1 MKTAT
6 GKNSEQPPAS
16 TSPVHR
22 HRKWLLWATA
32 VAVLL
37 MAGCRKTA
45 TEPEP
50 IRPVYG
56 IKVGDL
62 KAIEGRE
69 FPGRA
74 KARHEVDLSFRVSG
88 PLVSLPVDVGTQLKN
103 GDVVAGIDPKD
114 FQTALDSAQG
124 NLSMAQA
131 NLLAMERGARPE
143 EVEQLKA
150 ALAQADASYRQALA
164 DYQRSEKL
172 LPKGA
177 VSRAEFDAT
186 LARRDTTA
194 AQVTKAKEDLNIGLK
209 GARKEDLE
217 AKRAQIKALEAAV
230 DNAKNQLD
238 YTVLKAPFDGRVV
251 AKYVDNFQ
259 MVQAKQPIV
268 RLLDVSK
275 IEVTVQVPES
285 LIGLA
290 PRVKKVT
297 CRFDALPGREFVGQ
311 VTKIGSE
318 ASQTTRTYPVTVA
331 VDQPEDVQILPGMAA
346 TVRAEPPEGETG
358 AGEDLIVPPSAVFT
372 PENGQAD
379 QQSYVWVVDEGSQK
393 VARRA
398 IRTGTLTP
406 VGIAVTEGLKTGE
419 WVVTDGVHSLR
430 EGQQVRILQ
439 EGSR

>member
-6 GKNSEQPPAS
+6 GKNCEQRPVS
-16 TSPVHR
+16 TPPVHR
-22 HRKWLLWATA
+22 LRRWLVLATA
-32 VAVLL
+32 VTVPI
-37 MAGCRKTA
+37 MTGCRRAA
-45 TEPEP
+45 TEPEA
-50 IRPVYG
+50 IRPVQA

-74 KARHEVDLSFRVSG
+74 KARQEVDLSFRVSG
-88 PLVSLPVDVGTQLKN
+88 PLVSLPVDIGRQVKKD
-103 GDVVAGIDPKD
+103 DVIAAIDPRD
-114 FQTALDSAQG
+114 FEAALESAEG

-150 ALAQADASYRQALA
+150 ALVQAEANYRQALA
-164 DYQRSEKL
+164 EHQRAEQL
-172 LPKGA
+172 LPKA
-177 VSRAEFDAT
+177 TISQAEFDAT

-209 GARKEDLE
+209 GAREEDLA
-217 AKRAQIKALEAAV
+217 AKRAQIRALEAAV

-259 MVQAKQPIV
+259 TVQAKQPII

-275 IEVTVQVPES
+275 IEVTVQVPEG

-290 PRVKKVT
+290 PHVKKVL
-297 CRFDALPGREFVGQ
+297 CRFDAFPGREFVGQ

-318 ASQTTRTYPVTVA
+318 ASQTTRTYPVTAA
-331 VDQPEDVQILPGMAA
+331 VDQPKDVQILPGMAA
-346 TVRAEPPEGETG
+346 TVRAEPPEGERG
-358 AGEDLIVPPSAVFT
+358 AGGDLIVPPSAVFT
-372 PENGQAD
+372 PDSGQAG
-379 QQSYVWVVDEGSQK
+379 QLSYVWVVDEGSKK
-393 VARRA
+393 VAPRA
-398 IRTGTLTP
+398 IRTGVLTP
-406 VGIAVTEGLKTGE
+406 VGVSVVEGLKPGE
-419 WVVTDGVHSLR
+419 CVVTAGVHSLR
-430 EGQQVRILQ
+430 EGQQVRISQ